1 MSGNKYRN
9 AGQVRRFN
17 KAAVYLTC
25 ICHPEILTME
35 IIPSCC
41 LESETGVS
49 FNLLFEAYQ
58 EDFQTPRGQ
67 SYATSSTHGMQD
79 LMPGR
84 LSRPQLHV

>member
-35 IIPSCC
+35 IIPSC
-41 LESETGVS
+41 
-49 FNLLFEAYQ
+49 
-58 EDFQTPRGQ
+58 
-67 SYATSSTHGMQD
+67 
-79 LMPGR
+79 
-84 LSRPQLHV
+84 